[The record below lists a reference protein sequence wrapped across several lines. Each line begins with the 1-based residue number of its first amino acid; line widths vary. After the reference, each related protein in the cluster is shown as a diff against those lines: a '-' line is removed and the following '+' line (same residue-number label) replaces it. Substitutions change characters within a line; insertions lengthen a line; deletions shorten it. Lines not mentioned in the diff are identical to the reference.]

1 VVDVAV
7 GDFVLWHRL
16 AAGCSQSAEA
26 KTVG

>member
-16 AAGCSQSAEA
+16 AAGCLQSAERL
-26 KTVG
+26 